1 MKQILNNY
9 QILKQQLSFLIDKSG
24 YKQVYIAEKIGMAP
38 SHFSLKKQKSNWNE
52 DEIEKILTIIE
63 NEELEDYMLGQMMH
77 TIGPEETIN
86 LAELKKQM
94 GWK

>member
-9 QILKQQLSFLIDKSG
+9 QTLKQLLSLLIDKSG
-24 YKQVYIAEKIGMAP
+24 YKNVYIAGKIGMAP

-52 DEIEKILTIIE
+52 DEIEKILNIIE
-63 NEELEDYMLGQMMH
+63 NEELEDYMLGQIMH
-77 TIGPEETIN
+77 TMGQEETIN
-86 LAELKKQM
+86 LAELKQQM